1 MVPDSSAT
9 SSRHSGLWRSLTPTG
24 RCAPQGRNCGILRQ
38 TRWDGSMKRRTLKW
52 HLLLV
57 LSVLVS
63 SPGSTMRQASWCDPA
78 GGRPVRVRG
87 SARLV
92 ANVAWPLAT
101 VAAKRTERLHT
112 DLKIALS
119 GLEEDQ
125 RREAGLRPHRLW
137 RDGLYR
143 PSHRRIS
150 GDVLSRRRC
159 SVLGNR
165 GTLDRSS
172 RRWVPTSGHQ
182 TICLW

>member
-1 MVPDSSAT
+1 MAWHPHLLGAARPRRRGDRMSAPGKLVR
-9 SSRHSGLWRSLTPTG
+9 SSRWKTG
-24 RCAPQGRNCGILRQ
+24 P
-38 TRWDGSMKRRTLKW
+38 S
-52 HLLLV
+52 
-57 LSVLVS
+57 
-63 SPGSTMRQASWCDPA
+63 
-78 GGRPVRVRG
+78 RG

-137 RDGLYR
+137 RDGLHR

-159 SVLGNR
+159 SVLGDR
-165 GTLDRSS
+165 GTLDRQAPEGACRH
-172 RRWVPTSGHQ
+172 RRTGRFA
-182 TICLW
+182 IG